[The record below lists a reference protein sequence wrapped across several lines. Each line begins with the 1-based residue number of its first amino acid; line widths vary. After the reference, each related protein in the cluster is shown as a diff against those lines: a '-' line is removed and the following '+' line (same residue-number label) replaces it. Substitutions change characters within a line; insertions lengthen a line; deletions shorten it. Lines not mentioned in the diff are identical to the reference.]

1 MKVDRALVRQVAA
14 LARLEVDE
22 ARIDALA
29 AELSTILD
37 YADQL
42 GGIPDQVAGGGGP
55 ALRRRADDPEPS
67 PGLPLIA
74 LAAERVGDE
83 VRVPTVVGEEP

>member
-1 MKVDRALVRQVAA
+1 MAA

-22 ARIDALA
+22 ERIDALA
-29 AELSTILD
+29 AELTAILD

-42 GGIPDQVAGGGGP
+42 GAIPDQEDPGGGT

-74 LAAERVGDE
+74 LAAEHLGDE
-83 VRVPTVVGEEP
+83 VRVPTVVGEP

>member
-1 MKVDRALVRQVAA
+1 
-14 LARLEVDE
+14 VDE
-22 ARIDALA
+22 ERVDALA
-29 AELSTILD
+29 AELTTILD

-42 GGIPDQVAGGGGP
+42 GAIPDLAASGRGP
-55 ALRRRADDPEPS
+55 ALRRRADEPEPS